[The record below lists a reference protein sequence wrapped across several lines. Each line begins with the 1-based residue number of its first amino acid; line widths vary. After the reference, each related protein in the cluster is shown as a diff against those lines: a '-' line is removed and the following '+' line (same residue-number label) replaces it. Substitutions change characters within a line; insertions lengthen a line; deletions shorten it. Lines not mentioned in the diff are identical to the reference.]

1 MATVKTRTRDP
12 GYKKDEE
19 STMRAA
25 QWTGVFNKGMV
36 ASTPLLPAG
45 QFGTTLKAGHQLPWY

>member
-45 QFGTTLKAGHQLPWY
+45 